1 MSKDITVGKRYTNR
15 TSASI
20 WTKLTVKN
28 KQLNSC
34 NCVWAI
40 WNNRYQT
47 LKIYKMMEKRKR
59 LLECLQKDIKV
70 IKVKFPK
77 KNTPFVL
84 LIQKTSRQHKVL
96 LRFQQL
102 MRKLP
107 NKNFDAPN
115 HFNMIKL
122 FDLNN
127 INFNHLI
134 YLRI

>member
-1 MSKDITVGKRYTNR
+1 
-15 TSASI
+15 
-20 WTKLTVKN
+20 
-28 KQLNSC
+28 
-34 NCVWAI
+34 
-40 WNNRYQT
+40 
-47 LKIYKMMEKRKR
+47 MEKRKR
-59 LLECLQKDIKV
+59 LLECLQKDIK
-70 IKVKFPK
+70 ILKVKFPN

-96 LRFQQL
+96 LSFQQL
-102 MRKLP
+102 MRTLP

-122 FDLNN
+122 VDLNN